1 MLLPFYL
8 YIAISTSEGVATTQ
22 TLDVEASSFEAFL
35 NGLETETVMIYED
48 ERPLLFAEIEQLPV
62 HKFSV
67 RTKEGM
73 FFVHR
78 ELNDVS
84 GRCYKVHR
92 FNTVLGL
99 M

>member
-1 MLLPFYL
+1 MFENKEE
-8 YIAISTSEGVATTQ
+8 TSKMKAPR
-22 TLDVEASSFEAFL
+22 LRAFL
-35 NGLETETVMIYED
+35 NDLKTETVMIYED
-48 ERPLLFAEIEQLPV
+48 ESPLLFAEIEQLPT